1 MIRILKKLLPSYS
14 LKHSENSILN
24 NSALISINID
34 DSFFLLEISFDRLT
48 KELLLKE
55 LQNSLSSLHPKQDL
69 RVHFLPDTPID
80 YLNTNKKSFT
90 LSNQQQQFS
99 LFLPLEFVV
108 YLSNKLEY
116 TYFCKATNFYD
127 LELELYRFQPSFL
140 SQELWLSLPQKDLQD
155 LFYYMITNNLAT
167 PKMFALFLK
176 KIELPNISL
185 YFSKNIFQEI
195 QKELDLLSNLE
206 NPNLLASVYYIIEN
220 NLMSFLQQLS
230 HVPSALLP
238 FYKTLQTYQ
247 KNIYIHALMK
257 LDLKKL
263 PYFDSLANS
272 KRFSLFIN
280 QIPYQSLLSFLQHSK
295 PSNKNIINKG
305 FSLQGQKQLLQDM
318 SVGVHPI
325 LKSNQCVQHI
335 AQLTCENNPIP
346 FEDLVNKLMTKTRDW
361 ELLARECDIRD
372 LLLCLDTLSS
382 KDREKIG
389 GILSI
394 LYQSYHQKI
403 IIFPKITERS
413 IIQAQK
419 YCSIAIYKLYFLK
432 ILDYRLEI
440 F

>member
-1 MIRILKKLLPSYS
+1 MIRILKRLLPSYS
-14 LKHSENSILN
+14 LKNSENPILN

-34 DSFFLLEISFDRLT
+34 DSFFLLEISFDRLN
-48 KELLLKE
+48 KEPLLKE
-55 LQNSLSSLHPKQDL
+55 LQNSLSLLHPKQDL
-69 RVHFLPDTPID
+69 TVHFLSDTPID
-80 YLNTNKKSFT
+80 SLNTNKKYFT
-90 LSNQQQQFS
+90 LFNQHQQFS
-99 LFLPLEFVV
+99 LFLPLDFAS
-108 YLSNKLEY
+108 YLSNLLQY
-116 TYFCKATNFYD
+116 TYHCKATSFYD

-140 SQELWLSLPQKDLQD
+140 SKEIWLSFPQKDLQD

-176 KIELPNISL
+176 RIELPNISL

-195 QKELDLLSNLE
+195 QRELTLLSSVE
-206 NPNLLASVYYIIEN
+206 NINLLASVYYIIEN
-220 NLMSFLQQLS
+220 NLISFLQQLS
-230 HVPSALLP
+230 HVPSALSP
-238 FYKTLQTYQ
+238 FYKTLHTYQ
-247 KNIYIHALMK
+247 NNIYTNALMK
-257 LDLKKL
+257 LDLQKL
-263 PYFDSLANS
+263 PYFESLANS

-295 PSNKNIINKG
+295 PSNKSIIDKG
-305 FSLQGQKQLLQDM
+305 FSSQGQKQLLQDI

-325 LKSNQCVQHI
+325 LKSYQFLQHI
-335 AQLTCENNPIP
+335 AQLTLENTPIP
-346 FEDLVNKLMTKTRDW
+346 FEDLVAKFMTKTRDW

-382 KDREKIG
+382 KHREKIG

-394 LYQSYHQKI
+394 LYKTYHQKI

-419 YCSIAIYKLYFLK
+419 SCSIAIYKIYFLQ
-432 ILDYRLEI
+432 ILDSHLEI